1 MNRNTED
8 PHDWMERNIGTNAGL
23 NALWCVSAWFLC
35 GEGDSGVY
43 VLDLEES
50 GPSGW
55 GIVSRICDDEAD
67 IDETEDL
74 FIGTFQQV
82 QHIVESILR
91 GKQEILQDIANG
103 TVPANVDCFGDL
115 DDHTDCAM
123 YGGRGDDGWFAALG
137 QSCVDAGVGSDAR
150 PEVACDP
157 EQCKGGI
164 HDSVYGWG
172 IHADAAKA
180 REPTLSTWLH
190 ARA

>member
-172 IHADAAKA
+172 IHADAANA
-180 REPTLSTWLH
+180 LETTLSTWLH